1 MGVVWVLLVLLW
13 APLGQALTFQAPVE
27 ETEWRLTPSIFECV
41 FTQPIPHY
49 GEAVF
54 YHEAGEDLV
63 FRLRAKKNL
72 MGDGG
77 AALHIEPPVFA
88 PGRYAEDLGSVQ
100 VKRGDPVLQVDA
112 KRANRMMQALI
123 KGMQPTITRRAY
135 YDEGE
140 SIRVALSAARFAS
153 FYQDYLGCVTGLLPV
168 NFRQVEKNKILFTS
182 AQTELS
188 EDDKKQLDLIIL
200 YVKADP
206 RVNAIYVDGHSDALG
221 RRYNNRRL
229 SEDRANKV
237 THYLL
242 KKGLNPQII
251 TTRYH
256 GGRYPVA
263 SNKTKKGRDQNRRVT
278 VRLER
283 IEEGAEAAENPY
295 PELEPAPEIKG
306 FPAADS
312 VNLPD
317 LSLPAAK

>member
-1 MGVVWVLLVLLW
+1 MRCVLAVLGLVCM
-13 APLGQALTFQAPVE
+13 PLSHALNFKAPVE

-49 GEAVF
+49 GDAVF

-63 FRLRAKKNL
+63 FRLHAKKNL
-72 MGDGG
+72 MAKG
-77 AALHIEPPVFA
+77 ASALHIEPPVFA
-88 PGRYAEDLGSVQ
+88 PGRYAEDLGEVPL
-100 VKRGDPVLQVDA
+100 KKGDPVLEVEPR
-112 KRANRMMQALI
+112 RANQMMQALL
-123 KGMQPTITRRAY
+123 KGMQPTFTRKAY
-135 YDEGE
+135 YDNAEG
-140 SIRVALSAARFAS
+140 IRIALSAANFAS

-168 NFRQVEKNKILFTS
+168 NFRQVEKNKILFSS
-182 AQTELS
+182 AQTDLTPE
-188 EDDKKQLDLIIL
+188 DKKQLDLIIL

-206 RVNAIYVDGHSDALG
+206 RVNAIYVDGHSDSLG

-237 THYLL
+237 TNYLL

-256 GGRYPVA
+256 GERYPVA

-283 IEEGAEAAENPY
+283 IEEGEEAAENPY
-295 PELEPAPEIKG
+295 PDVSNAPDNNA

-312 VNLPD
+312 AELPE
-317 LSLPAAK
+317 LSLPAP